1 MSRPATTNERVAVV
15 EEKID
20 RLEETFANHH
30 RDISAKLDLVIGN
43 QHAGAADRAD
53 MKREM
58 SGIKKDVAE
67 MKPHVETV
75 AHAKTFWSWAG
86 RIGAAMTAIGAGG
99 WGAWTFL
106 KQYFTFRGH

>member
-1 MSRPATTNERVAVV
+1 MTRPRTTNERVAVV

-20 RLEETFANHH
+20 RLEEVFANHH

-43 QHAGAADRAD
+43 QQTGAADRAD

-58 SGIKKDVAE
+58 SSIKQDVAG

-86 RIGAAMTAIGAGG
+86 KIGAALTAIGAAG
-99 WGAWTFL
+99 WGLWSVL
-106 KQYFTFRGH
+106 KQYFTLRGH